1 MIKKKNSLLT
11 IIFLLISW
19 ISFWLSINTKPNEIE
34 PFFKTDIISIINTFR
49 ISIPL
54 LLSIAAIPLVI
65 FFIYRKKL
73 FINTNTINKLIF
85 LFFVYFS
92 LQGLG
97 LYYNNLLD
105 FNLNNSYLIILA
117 IGALEI
123 IFFVKIFSLNK
134 NLNFFLYINI
144 FIITIISLILT
155 TILIKDNDISNI
167 SFYFYYY
174 IDPDKKIFEQ
184 TFPRI
189 TGLSRMISVINLGI
203 LASFLFIEKKDNL
216 KKIEFI
222 LIIILSMLIWGC
234 QSRGTILCFV
244 ISTCLLIYFYKNYNI
259 KKKIFTIFFI
269 IIFPIIIFESYK
281 VYKINIL
288 EKEIMASNLEDN
300 IKKNKLYQLDKSNIN
315 RIEKSNQY
323 GSSGRIYLWKNIIE
337 KYDKRKIFG
346 YGPQADRHLI
356 SSEIYENYGSNV
368 SNGFFYAFA
377 CGGYFALIIF
387 ILINVQILIFIYKS
401 IFIKKIFIIN
411 KYFAEKLATIYL
423 IFFGIRVLFEN
434 SYSVFSVDFL
444 MTLIC
449 FFIIANYFDKK
460 PI

>member
-1 MIKKKNSLLT
+1 MVKKKYSLLT
-11 IIFLLISW
+11 TIFLLISW
-19 ISFWLSINTKPNEIE
+19 ILLWLSINTKPNEIK
-34 PFFKTDIISIINTFR
+34 PFFKTDVISIINTFR

-54 LLSIAAIPLVI
+54 ILSIAAIPLVI
-65 FFIYRKKL
+65 FFIYKKKL
-73 FINTNTINKLIF
+73 FINANSINKLIF
-85 LFFVYFS
+85 LFLIYFS
-92 LQGLG
+92 LQGIG

-123 IFFVKIFSLNK
+123 IFFAKIFSLNK
-134 NLNFFLYINI
+134 NLNFFLYVSI
-144 FIITIISLILT
+144 FIITIVSLILT
-155 TILIKDNDISNI
+155 ANIIKNNDISNV

-174 IDPDKKIFEQ
+174 IDLNKKIFEQ

-203 LASFLFIEKKDNL
+203 LASFLFIKKNDNL

-222 LIIILSMLIWGC
+222 LIIILSILIWGC

-244 ISTCLLIYFYKNYNI
+244 ISACLLIYFYKSYNI
-259 KKKIFTIFFI
+259 KKKLFTIFFI
-269 IIFPIIIFESYK
+269 IIFPVIIFESYK

-288 EKEIMASNLEDN
+288 EKEIMTSNMKNN
-300 IKKNKLYQLDKSNIN
+300 IKKYKLDQLNHSNIN
-315 RIEKSNQY
+315 RIEKTNQF
-323 GSSGRIYLWKNIIE
+323 GSSGRTYLWKNIIE

-346 YGPQADRHLI
+346 YGPQADRFLI
-356 SSEIYENYGSNV
+356 SSELYQDYGSNV

-377 CGGYFALIIF
+377 CSGYFGLIIF

-401 IFIKKIFIIN
+401 IFIEKIFVIK

-423 IFFGIRVLFEN
+423 IFFGVRILFEN

-449 FFIIANYFDKK
+449 FFIIANYYDKK